1 MSKKSRRRNKKILAV
16 LGALGGAA
24 LMAKRKR
31 DASNSVVEANDNAF
45 DIPAVV
51 TTPKKKPVISTPV
64 STKTTIMD
72 STPKIGMKKG
82 DIRPKNE
89 KSKKIKKNTNKVY
102 TIEGAKKGIE
112 PKVGNTKSIFQ
123 GDDGYLRSG
132 VDATPMTQGR
142 FGTYK
147 AAKEMERGML
157 PPQLRAPKI
166 SAPRTYNEISAFA
179 AKDGGRAKLKS
190 GGKVKGC
197 GKALRGFGRAMKGKK

>member
-51 TTPKKKPVISTPV
+51 TTPKKKPAKVYQDD
-64 STKTTIMD
+64 IMKGGKGVKYQKPD
-72 STPKIGMKKG
+72 IKFGQVVNKKG
-82 DIRPKNE
+82 NVQTLKPFENSGLTLGVSNRKVDKTANAV
-89 KSKKIKKNTNKVY
+89 NKANR
-102 TIEGAKKGIE
+102 EMAK
-112 PKVGNTKSIFQ
+112 
-123 GDDGYLRSG
+123 
-132 VDATPMTQGR
+132 
-142 FGTYK
+142 
-147 AAKEMERGML
+147 GML
-157 PPQLRAPKI
+157 PPQLRNPGRKNITTDQQNFRNFFKTGTSEPSMSGLAD
-166 SAPRTYNEISAFA
+166 EDFA

-197 GKALRGFGRAMKGKK
+197 GKALRGFGRAMKKGRK

>member
-51 TTPKKKPVISTPV
+51 TTPKKKPAKVYQDDIMKDGKGVKYQKPDIKFGQVIN
-64 STKTTIMD
+64 
-72 STPKIGMKKG
+72 KKG
-82 DIRPKNE
+82 NIQTLKPFENSGLTLGVSNRKVDKTANAV
-89 KSKKIKKNTNKVY
+89 NK
-102 TIEGAKKGIE
+102 A
-112 PKVGNTKSIFQ
+112 N
-123 GDDGYLRSG
+123 
-132 VDATPMTQGR
+132 
-142 FGTYK
+142 
-147 AAKEMERGML
+147 KEMAKGML
-157 PPQLRAPKI
+157 PPQLRNPGRKNITTDQQNFRNFFKTGTSEPSMSGLADGD
-166 SAPRTYNEISAFA
+166 FA

-197 GKALRGFGRAMKGKK
+197 GKALRGFGRAMKKGRK

>member
-51 TTPKKKPVISTPV
+51 TTPKKKPAKVYQDD
-64 STKTTIMD
+64 IMKGGKGVKYQKPD
-72 STPKIGMKKG
+72 IKFGQVVNKKG
-82 DIRPKNE
+82 NVQTLKPFENSGLTLGVSNRKVDKTANAV
-89 KSKKIKKNTNKVY
+89 NK
-102 TIEGAKKGIE
+102 A
-112 PKVGNTKSIFQ
+112 N
-123 GDDGYLRSG
+123 
-132 VDATPMTQGR
+132 
-142 FGTYK
+142 
-147 AAKEMERGML
+147 KEMAKGML
-157 PPQLRAPKI
+157 PPQLRNPGRRNITTDQQNFRNFFKTGTSEPSMSGLAD
-166 SAPRTYNEISAFA
+166 EDFA

-197 GKALRGFGRAMKGKK
+197 GKALRGFGRAMKKGRK